1 MDPSS
6 APLSDD
12 LGGGAETA
20 GTGGGGAIGGGGAA
34 GGGGAFAVA
43 LVAAG
48 CLVVDDCFVR
58 DLLDDRLGAGA
69 MAFGGARSVLIS
81 VVG

>member
-12 LGGGAETA
+12 LGGGAVAA
-20 GTGGGGAIGGGGAA
+20 GAGGGGATGGGGAA
-34 GGGGAFAVA
+34 GGGFAVA

-48 CLVVDDCFVR
+48 CLAVDDCFVTW

>member
-12 LGGGAETA
+12 AFGGGAVAA
-20 GTGGGGAIGGGGAA
+20 GTGGGGAA
-34 GGGGAFAVA
+34 GGGGGFPVA
-43 LVAAG
+43 LLAAG
-48 CLVVDDCFVR
+48 CLVVDACLVIW
-58 DLLDDRLGAGA
+58 DLLDDRFGAGA
-69 MAFGGARSVLIS
+69 MALAGARSVLIS

>member
-12 LGGGAETA
+12 GLGGGGVAV
-20 GTGGGGAIGGGGAA
+20 GGGAA
-34 GGGGAFAVA
+34 GGGGAVGGGGAFAVA
-43 LVAAG
+43 LLVLVVAG
-48 CLVVDDCFVR
+48 CLEVDACLVI
-58 DLLDDRLGAGA
+58 LLDRFGAGA
-69 MAFGGARSVLIS
+69 MALGGGRSVLIS